1 MDWYCYFME
10 RFSWGSN
17 PYTSVEH
24 SRRIIDEL
32 MKNPAIPSRISTEA
46 AIGFLTAARDFAG
59 DGCFM
64 SEAYTSVMAS
74 LEGELHTMRELVV
87 AADEAWAQSLADN
100 GQGGGPA
107 YKSGDYEVRPVD
119 LDGEEPEELPEGE
132 PVAIPALDDPD
143 ADDVFEAI
151 RAMYGDEGKAGITGT
166 RRPFPDWEHIAHWAQ
181 SDWLKLQTYKE
192 KVLIAAGYDFLS
204 MDRATNALAAAK
216 SVMGRLPLPR
226 QVELGMWA
234 AEIVDGLIAGLERN
248 LSEMCAGSLHSHQGG
263 LVQKQLF
270 SATNG
275 QAANGLD

>member
-1 MDWYCYFME
+1 MDFYCYFKE
-10 RFSWGSN
+10 RFTWGSN
-17 PYTSVEH
+17 PYDAVRGCRE
-24 SRRIIDEL
+24 IVDEL
-32 MKNPAIPSRISTEA
+32 ISNPAIPDRISTEA
-46 AIGFLTAARDFAG
+46 SIGFLTAARDFAG

-100 GQGGGPA
+100 GQGGGPP
-107 YKSGDYEVRPVD
+107 YESGDYEVRPVD
-119 LDGEEPEELPEGE
+119 LDGEEPEDLPEEE
-132 PVAIPALDDPD
+132 PVAIPAPDDPD
-143 ADDVFEAI
+143 ADAVFEAI

-226 QVELGMWA
+226 QVELRMWA

-248 LSEMCAGSLHSHQGG
+248 LSEMCAGSLHSRQGG
-263 LVQKQLF
+263 LVQKQMF
-270 SATNG
+270 SATTG
-275 QAANGLD
+275 QAQE

>member
-1 MDWYCYFME
+1 MDFYCYFKE
-10 RFSWGSN
+10 RFTLGSN
-17 PYTSVEH
+17 PYDAVRGCRE
-24 SRRIIDEL
+24 IVDEL
-32 MKNPAIPSRISTEA
+32 ISNPAIPDRISTEA
-46 AIGFLTAARDFAG
+46 SIGFLTAARDFAG

-74 LEGELHTMRELVV
+74 LEGALHTMRELVV
-87 AADEAWAQSLADN
+87 AADEAWVQSLADN

-107 YKSGDYEVRPVD
+107 YESGDYEVRPVD
-119 LDGEEPEELPEGE
+119 LDGGEPEELPEEE
-132 PVAIPALDDPD
+132 PVAIPAPDDPD

-151 RAMYGDEGKAGITGT
+151 RAMYGDEGKAGTTGT
-166 RRPFPDWEHIAHWAQ
+166 RKPFPDWEHIAHWTQ

-226 QVELGMWA
+226 QVELRMWA

-263 LVQKQLF
+263 LVQKQMF

-275 QAANGLD
+275 QAQG